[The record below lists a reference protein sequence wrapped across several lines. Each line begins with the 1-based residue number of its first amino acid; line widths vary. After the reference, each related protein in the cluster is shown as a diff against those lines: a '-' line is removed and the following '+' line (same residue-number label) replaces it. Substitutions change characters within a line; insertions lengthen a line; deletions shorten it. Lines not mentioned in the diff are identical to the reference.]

1 MATRKR
7 HKKTTKRRKT
17 RKKATSTAGVK
28 TQLAHVIKSLQ
39 TIKKH
44 V

>member
-1 MATRKR
+1 MAARKKAR
-7 HKKTTKRRKT
+7 KKTAKKTTPP
-17 RKKATSTAGVK
+17 SSVK
-28 TQLAHVIKSLQ
+28 TQLAHVIKNLQ

>member
-1 MATRKR
+1 MKGSDMATRK
-7 HKKTTKRRKT
+7 KKT
-17 RKKATSTAGVK
+17 RKKTRHKTGGSVK